1 MLCFFLHSIKIST
14 NATREQRIVMHVNAA
29 PTHSALINVHV
40 KQDLKET
47 KRPGNVTVI
56 HKQYINGLS
65 IKTIPLNKTLIC
77 FVYNDW
83 FFCHVLC
90 KIICLGLHLLIGIIY
105 LFCSK

>member
-1 MLCFFLHSIKIST
+1 MFFLHSIKIST
-14 NATREQRIVMHVNAA
+14 NATREQQIVMHVNSA

-56 HKQYINGLS
+56 HKQHINGLS

-83 FFCHVLC
+83 FSCHVLC
-90 KIICLGLHLLIGIIY
+90 KKKLPRLTFVYRFNLFILL
-105 LFCSK
+105 

>member
-1 MLCFFLHSIKIST
+1 MFFLHSIKIST
-14 NATREQRIVMHVNAA
+14 NATREQQIVMHVNSA

-56 HKQYINGLS
+56 HKQHINGLS

-83 FFCHVLC
+83 FSCHVLC
-90 KIICLGLHLLIGIIY
+90 KKNLPRFTFL
-105 LFCSK
+105 SV